1 MDKKKVAEEINKDIE
16 KGIYEMFPVLKSRL
30 TFIAKKLFN
39 AAYIVN
45 AEAQLS
51 RGELET
57 LRENDYIS
65 KDDE

>member
-1 MDKKKVAEEINKDIE
+1 LA
-16 KGIYEMFPVLKSRL
+16 
-30 TFIAKKLFN
+30 FIAKKLFN

-51 RGELET
+51 KGELET
-57 LRENDYIS
+57 LKENDYIS

>member
-1 MDKKKVAEEINKDIE
+1 MDKKAIAEEINKDIE
-16 KGIYEMFPVLKSRL
+16 KGIYEMFPVLKNRL
-30 TFIAKKLFN
+30 AFIAKKLFN

-51 RGELET
+51 KGELET

-65 KDDE
+65 KYDE

>member
-57 LRENDYIS
+57 LRENEYIS